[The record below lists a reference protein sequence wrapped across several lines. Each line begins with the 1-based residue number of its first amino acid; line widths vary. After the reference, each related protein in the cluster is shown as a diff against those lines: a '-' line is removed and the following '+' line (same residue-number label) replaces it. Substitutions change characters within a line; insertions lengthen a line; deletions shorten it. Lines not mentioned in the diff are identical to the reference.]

1 MANPWDALP
10 DATPSASSKKS
21 GNPWDALPDAQ
32 QQSGPRH
39 PSQMSDDE
47 IALGLMKIDPA
58 KWERVKKS
66 RSYRE
71 GAVKDLFTDPEG
83 YWGSYVVGKNKDLP
97 GSSANR
103 AVQSLFAGANKAKLA
118 GGQLVGQLLSKVT
131 GGDYDTWNE
140 IQVKANEINQNINQG
155 RKPEEG
161 GLDPANIVGQGVFGA
176 AGSKGAPTGSLPTR
190 LAGQSGL
197 AAADAMVTTPGTPRE
212 RAKSAAIAGTVAPV
226 VGGVSAGAKSLIDK
240 AKSKAYKLGQTPS
253 VKETLD
259 ELGSR
264 FSGQEPGDALQ
275 SAAKA
280 KYGDAWS
287 EARAAYAPVDAVKDS
302 VSVNLEPGIRA
313 LDDIITTAESSL
325 SPMHPAQLGLLKEVR
340 DRAAKAGSAPMSDVM
355 TLVSDLGKNLF
366 SLQKQ
371 HGSMIDRDAF
381 EGVKD
386 AFIGAMSQA
395 DNVAAKDL
403 AAGNSVFASKVGP
416 LIKNKKL
423 VELRDTDKPGDFL
436 RSLAQGPLKNVK
448 PQATAEIAAGSSPD
462 PILYQYLENAATQAG
477 DRPGGFIP
485 SLTKTLPSAELIDP
499 KMADVFSRQIDVAN
513 TAKTGGAAVNYLAGK
528 LFGTPATVVGSFNP
542 AISGPGG
549 VWGALQN
556 PAVRDRMTK
565 FGTNPG
571 TTEAQEA
578 LRAIFAGQMASGAS
592 Q

>member
-1 MANPWDALP
+1 MPGPP
-10 DATPSASSKKS
+10 DGIYQGP
-21 GNPWDALPDAQ
+21 
-32 QQSGPRH
+32 SGPPDGVYDEQSKPDGSSRH
-39 PSQMSDDE
+39 PSKMSDDE

-71 GAVKDLFTDPEG
+71 GAVRDLFTDPEG

-97 GSSANR
+97 GSSVNR

-118 GGQLVGQLLSKVT
+118 GSQLAGQLLSKAT

-155 RKPEEG
+155 RNPEQG

-176 AGSKGAPTGSLPTR
+176 AMSKGSPSGSLRSR
-190 LAGQSGL
+190 LDSNVVAS
-197 AAADAMVTTPGTPRE
+197 AADAMITTPGSTSD
-212 RAKSAAIAGTVAPV
+212 RAKSALAAGATTRL
-226 VGGVSAGAKSLIDK
+226 VGGASAGAKSLIEK
-240 AKSKAYKLGQTPS
+240 AKGKAYKLGQTPS
-253 VKETLD
+253 IKETLD
-259 ELGSR
+259 ELSGR
-264 FSGQEPGDALQ
+264 FAGQEPGDALQ
-275 SAAKA
+275 GAAKA

-340 DRAAKAGSAPMSDVM
+340 DRAARAGSAPMSDVM

-395 DNVAAKDL
+395 DNVAAKNL

-436 RSLAQGPLKNVK
+436 RDLAQGPLKNVK

-462 PILYQYLENAATQAG
+462 PILYKYLENAATQAG
-477 DRPGGFIP
+477 DGRPGGFIP

-499 KMADVFSRQIDVAN
+499 QMADVFSRQIDVAN

-556 PAVRDRMTK
+556 PAVRDWMTR
-565 FGTNPG
+565 FGANPG